1 MDTHHLF
8 DRLQENAFRPLTGSL
23 GRLNWRVIERLH
35 SSLFDEPG
43 DTGGIGRPRSETIR
57 IIEAVIERYPA
68 LWLPEDG
75 GPAPETPLNV
85 RSNQLYA
92 RLIETG
98 WLQEERRGYHV
109 FVSMPHTA
117 SQLAAALVE
126 IAEGRPL
133 IMSGKL
139 KAIRAAV
146 HSVVDDPTNNAD
158 ALEKIESQILISD

>member
-57 IIEAVIERYPA
+57 ISEAVIERWP
-68 LWLPEDG
+68 PEDG